1 MPKWLLNIGIVCAI
15 VVVGSCKKLDEPDLQ
30 SNDVQF
36 FITGQ
41 LQSTLLTMEAG
52 NDSAYMHTTYSQ
64 DDLNVYEFKG
74 TLGHQDCMGQ
84 ASCEESISLIFRD
97 GKVSNGTNTS
107 IDSTLSVGAKAFRG
121 PIDSTINSYTV
132 QFTDASYAKN
142 GVLSYAWDFG
152 DGTTS
157 TEADPQH
164 TYSVSTPSPVR
175 ACLTVTDNHTGTT
188 STICNDIYLPT
199 NCKADFTYIFDST
212 SLEALNAIEQG
223 TGPYDYYW
231 DFGNGY
237 LPLGSQTLPDFSS
250 LDSIEVCVKIVDALG
265 CEATMCKY
273 MIVSS
278 LNINC
283 AAQFNWSTKE
293 NWTLNVFDLNEVIIQ
308 FTDANGKVWSSDR
321 YQQDNA
327 VFTII
332 DIHNFDANMEG
343 QPTKSVQ
350 FEGRCKLFGTS
361 VTDVISFNEING
373 KMAIAYPN

>member
-1 MPKWLLNIGIVCAI
+1 MPKWLLNIGIACTI
-15 VVVGSCKKLDEPDLQ
+15 VIVGSCKKLDEPDLQ

-97 GKVSNGTNTS
+97 GQVSSGTSTS
-107 IDSTLSVGAKAFRG
+107 IDSTLSVGTMVFRG

-142 GVLSYAWDFG
+142 GSLSYAWDFG

-157 TEADPQH
+157 TEASPQH
-164 TYSVSTPSPVR
+164 TYPASISSPVS
-175 ACLTVTDNHTGTT
+175 ACLTVTDNQTGTT

-199 NCKADFTYIFDST
+199 NCKADFTYLFDST
-212 SLEALNAIEQG
+212 SLDELNAIEQG
-223 TGPYDYYW
+223 TGPYTYYW

-237 LPLGSQTLPDFSS
+237 LPLGGQTLPDFSS
-250 LDSIEVCVKIVDALG
+250 FDSIEVCVKIVDALG

-278 LNINC
+278 QYINC
-283 AAQFNWSTKE
+283 AAQFNWSTQE
-293 NWTLNVFDLNEVIIQ
+293 NWTLNVLDLNEVIIQ

-332 DIHNFDANMEG
+332 DIHNFDANMVG
-343 QPTKSVQ
+343 QPTKSIQ
-350 FEGRCKLFGTS
+350 FEGRCKLFGS
-361 VTDVISFNEING
+361 SATDVITFNEING
-373 KMAIAYPN
+373 KMAVAYPN